1 MHGYLKS
8 IFMSGYFWKFKMF
21 KNQQFLRKDILLVI
35 SGTWVPLW
43 YYWLGD
49 VSILDNFYFSLLKFT

>member
-1 MHGYLKS
+1 MHGHLKP
-8 IFMSGYFWKFKMF
+8 IFMSCYFYKSEMF
-21 KNQQFLRKDILLVI
+21 KNQHFLRKDILLVI

-49 VSILDNFYFSLLKFT
+49 GSILDNFYFSLLKFT